1 MKNKFNI
8 PIIDVSSCNLR
19 NKERIALNNFIQ
31 KYDYTNIKYS
41 NIRYNRIIIIKGIR
55 MIKYGID
62 LLIVYKKIKL

>member
-8 PIIDVSSCNLR
+8 PIIDISNT
-19 NKERIALNNFIQ
+19 NFKNQERIALNNFIQ